1 MERTVP
7 FLNGCI
13 SFVAFIASLLLIVYM
28 LTLFLAGAFDIAL
41 LVFDTIFL
49 DPSDRQ
55 DLLAVVTVNFL
66 YNFAV
71 LLILMKVFA
80 MLTGYLKTK
89 TVSVKEVVEVAI
101 VTSVLQLLFNPTAY
115 TETTQ
120 MVLAAM
126 ASVMFAVYA
135 FGLQT
140 FLTLPT
146 TVKQSVAK
154 AAPVTEMQYEDEVD
168 EEVTAPVVKPVRK
181 RSVVAVA
188 KAPKATKPIKTARV
202 AKAVA
207 PATKARK
214 AVAKK

>member
-55 DLLAVVTVNFL
+55 DLLAVVSTNFL

-71 LLILMKVFA
+71 LLSLIKVHS
-80 MLTGYLKTK
+80 MLTGYLRTK

-101 VTSVLQLLFNPTAY
+101 VVSVLQLLFNPTAY
-115 TETTQ
+115 TETMQ

-126 ASVMFAVYA
+126 ATVMFAVYA
-135 FGLQT
+135 FRLQT
-140 FLTLPT
+140 FLALPT
-146 TVKQSVAK
+146 TVKQPVAK
-154 AAPVTEMQYEDEVD
+154 TETSSESVYEDELAD
-168 EEVTAPVVKPVRK
+168 EVPMPVAKPARKRKTAAVTKATKVVKP
-181 RSVVAVA
+181 A
-188 KAPKATKPIKTARV
+188 KTARV

-207 PATKARK
+207 PAVKARK